1 MNNDL
6 NLIDKIIYGDLMPWL
21 DENKPDAKFT
31 ALIGEVKTISPVY
44 SPKLEIDFYRPF
56 NQKTKYYNKLI
67 LNETVAYCNKINK
80 LIQEDDNSKLQ
91 KYWQN
96 DTLNKK
102 LPSRLKDLGKLIK
115 DKQFDLDYIDP
126 RRSSFDLDADH
137 KTEAY
142 IIQLLKQAL
151 IHIYLEIQNFFPFL
165 SEDDKLI
172 NEDFY
177 TQFLF
182 EPIPEK
188 KFIEDAQPIIEISVQ
203 VPQKEKQPP
212 QPKKKYESFRY
223 KQYNKNPDNLTNLC
237 DSLRKGEFIHQDTKA
252 TDFRKIFSGDH
263 IEKPVVWIGNSSEFA
278 YFIKQIH
285 NDKELIENLKQQQW
299 NIACKCFIKED
310 GSSFETKVRKLQRP
324 NSTGDKLDKAV
335 KLLF

>member
-6 NLIDKIIYGDLMPWL
+6 SLIDRIIYGDLMPWL
-21 DENKPDAKFT
+21 NENKPDARFT
-31 ALIGEVKTISPVY
+31 AVINEIKTIIPEYV
-44 SPKLEIDFYRPF
+44 PKFEMDFYRPF
-56 NQKTKYYNKLI
+56 NQKTKYYNKFI
-67 LNETVAYCNKINK
+67 LNEIVAYCNKINK
-80 LIQEDDNSKLQ
+80 LIQEDDNSKLH

-115 DKQFDLDYIDP
+115 DKQFELDYINP

-151 IHIYLEIQNFFPFL
+151 IHIYLEIQNFFQFL

-188 KFIEDAQPIIEISVQ
+188 TFIKEVQPVIDITVQ
-203 VPQKEKQPP
+203 EPKKIKQSPEP
-212 QPKKKYESFRY
+212 GKKYESFRY
-223 KQYNKNPDNLTNLC
+223 KQFNKHPDKLTDLC
-237 DSLRKGEFIHQDTKA
+237 DSLRKGKFIHQDTKA
-252 TDFRKIFSGDH
+252 TDFKKIFSGDL
-263 IEKPVVWIGNSSEFA
+263 IEKPVVWIGNRSEFA
-278 YFIKQIH
+278 YFIKLIH
-285 NDKELIENLKQQQW
+285 NTHKLVEDLKQDQW
-299 NIACKCFIKED
+299 KIAIQCFIKD
-310 GSSFETKVRKLQRP
+310 DDSSFEIKDRKLQRP
-324 NSTGDKLDKAV
+324 NSTGDKLDRAV